1 MKHDVQ
7 VPEIGESVSSGIL
20 ASWLKQTG
28 EAVSEGEEI
37 FELETD
43 KATLAVPSPASGV
56 LEVMVAEDTEVAVG
70 QVVAAIATE
79 AGDAAG
85 AEAGSG
91 DAADAA
97 GTDVAGTAA
106 AEKDAAAAGSD
117 APALSPAVR
126 RVVEEHGLD
135 PAQIRGSGPGGR
147 ITKED
152 ALKAAEHAGGAG
164 DAAGAPGGPGAPA
177 SASESA
183 PADRAAAAGPSASQ
197 EPGRQEPTGAAASS
211 RYSNER
217 QAGGGERETRKKLS
231 NLRKRVAE
239 NLVSSQQNSAH
250 LTTFNEVDMS
260 AVIELRT
267 RYRDEFEARHGVKL
281 GFMSF
286 FVKAAQRAL
295 ESYPEIN
302 ARIDGD
308 EVVYH
313 NYYNIGVALSSE
325 RGLVT
330 PVLREVE
337 RKSFAEIE
345 AEILSFIKRAQ
356 EKKLMPDELAG
367 GTFTISNGGVF
378 GSMLSTPIPSPP
390 QSGVLG
396 MHTIQKRPVA
406 VNDEVVIRPMM
417 YLALT
422 YDHRIV
428 DGREA
433 IGFLMTIKRA
443 VEDPSRLALGL

>member
-20 ASWLKQTG
+20 ASWLKKTG
-28 EAVSEGEEI
+28 EAVAEGEEI

-43 KATLAVPSPASGV
+43 KATLAVPAPASGV
-56 LEVMVAEDTEVAVG
+56 LEVMVEEDTEVTVG
-70 QVVAAIATE
+70 QVVAGIETE
-79 AGDAAG
+79 GAPAA
-85 AEAGSG
+85 AP
-91 DAADAA
+91 
-97 GTDVAGTAA
+97 TAA
-106 AEKDAAAAGSD
+106 APTEKATAEKAESAELGSG
-117 APALSPAVR
+117 AQPLSPAVR
-126 RVVEEHGLD
+126 RVLEEHGLN
-135 PAQIRGSGPGGR
+135 PTEIRGTGPGGR

-152 ALKAAEHAGGAG
+152 ALKAAEQG
-164 DAAGAPGGPGAPA
+164 
-177 SASESA
+177 
-183 PADRAAAAGPSASQ
+183 
-197 EPGRQEPTGAAASS
+197 GAAAVRS
-211 RYSNER
+211 
-217 QAGGGERETRKKLS
+217 APGGERETRKKLS
-231 NLRKRVAE
+231 KLRKRVAE

-260 AVIELRT
+260 AVIELRA
-267 RYRDEFEARHGVKL
+267 RYRDEFETRHGVKL

-295 ESYPEIN
+295 EAYPEIN
-302 ARIDGD
+302 AGIDGD
-308 EVVYH
+308 EIVYH

-325 RGLVT
+325 RGLIT

-356 EKKLMPDELAG
+356 EKKLMPDELTG

-406 VNDEVVIRPMM
+406 INDEVVIRPMM

-433 IGFLMTIKRA
+433 IGFLIAIKRA
-443 VEDPSRLALGL
+443 IEDPSRMVIGL

>member
-20 ASWLKQTG
+20 ASWLKQSG
-28 EAVSEGEEI
+28 EAVAEGEEI

-43 KATLAVPSPASGV
+43 KATLAVPAPASGV
-56 LEVMVAEDTEVAVG
+56 LEVMVEEDTEVTVG
-70 QVVAAIATE
+70 QVVAGIDTE
-79 AGDAAG
+79 G
-85 AEAGSG
+85 AP
-91 DAADAA
+91 ADAA
-97 GTDVAGTAA
+97 ADVATDDDDADGPAADGPAEKSGADADTQA
-106 AEKDAAAAGSD
+106 AEKAEPAELGSD
-117 APALSPAVR
+117 AQPLSPAVR
-126 RVVEEHGLD
+126 RVLEEHGLN
-135 PAQIRGSGPGGR
+135 PTEIRGTGPGGR

-152 ALKAAEHAGGAG
+152 ALKAAEQGGV
-164 DAAGAPGGPGAPA
+164 AAGRSAPGA
-177 SASESA
+177 
-183 PADRAAAAGPSASQ
+183 
-197 EPGRQEPTGAAASS
+197 
-211 RYSNER
+211 
-217 QAGGGERETRKKLS
+217 ERETRKKLS
-231 NLRKRVAE
+231 KLRKRVAE

-260 AVIELRT
+260 AVIELRA
-267 RYRDEFEARHGVKL
+267 RYRDEFETRHGVKL

-295 ESYPEIN
+295 EAYPEIN
-302 ARIDGD
+302 AGIDGD
-308 EVVYH
+308 EIVYH

-325 RGLVT
+325 RGLIT

-406 VNDEVVIRPMM
+406 INDEVVIRPMM

-433 IGFLMTIKRA
+433 IGFLIAIKRA
-443 VEDPSRLALGL
+443 IEDPSRMVLGL